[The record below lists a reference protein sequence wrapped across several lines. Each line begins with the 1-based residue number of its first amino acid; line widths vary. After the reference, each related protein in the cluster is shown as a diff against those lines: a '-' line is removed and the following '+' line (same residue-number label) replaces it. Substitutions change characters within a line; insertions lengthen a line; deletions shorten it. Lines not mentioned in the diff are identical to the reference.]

1 MTATATATV
10 PAPAAALPAPPSA
23 LSIGLARVGLELR
36 LFARE
41 RQQVV
46 FSFAYPVV
54 MMVVFG
60 SVLGGDVMPGG
71 IAFPQYFLAGIAA
84 TGVMLSSFQAVATSI
99 AAERDAGQL
108 ERLQVLGTPAPAYF
122 AGKAGQVLVTTAAQL
137 ALLLPVAHWGYDVP
151 LPTEAGRWLT
161 FAWVLALGALAGT
174 VLGVAA
180 STLPGSATSV
190 TTAVLAFA
198 VVLQFFSG
206 VFFAFPEL
214 PGWMQQV
221 AAFFPLKWMTQ
232 GLRSVFLPDAL
243 AAAEPAGSWELGRVA
258 LVLLA
263 WCAVGLVLCVLTF
276 RWQDKV
282 AR

>member
-1 MTATATATV
+1 MTAPVLTRPT
-10 PAPAAALPAPPSA
+10 PPPAARIAR
-23 LSIGLARVGLELR
+23 ARVGLELR

-137 ALLLPVAHWGYDVP
+137 VLLLPVAHWGYDVP

-190 TTAVLAFA
+190 TTAVSAFA

-232 GLRSVFLPDAL
+232 GMRSVFLPEQA
-243 AAAEPAGSWELGRVA
+243 AAAEVAGAWEHGRTA
-258 LVLLA
+258 LVLAA
-263 WCAVGLVLCVLTF
+263 WVIIGVVVCARAF
-276 RWQDKV
+276 RWRRGDG
-282 AR
+282 